1 MSNYTYYCA
10 DSHEPT
16 ELTGLYSNGQML
28 PHVAKT
34 QAEIEREVQSRY
46 KCEPAKNMT
55 YKNANMGRRKEGER
69 K

>member
-1 MSNYTYYCA
+1 MSNQTYYFA
-10 DSHEPT
+10 DTNEPT

-28 PHVAKT
+28 PHVAKW

-55 YKNANMGRRKEGER
+55 GRNDNMNKKRVER
-69 K
+69 

>member
-1 MSNYTYYCA
+1 MNQATIYYM
-10 DSHEPT
+10 DSREPT

-28 PHVAKT
+28 PHVAKW

-55 YKNANMGRRKEGER
+55 GSNANMRKKRVER
-69 K
+69 